1 MSKTTGLVQSAF
13 IPESQNNN
21 EDLKKQKTYSSLY
34 SFKYINSLA

>member
-21 EDLKKQKTYSSLY
+21 EDIKKQQTYSSLY
-34 SFKYINSLA
+34 NFKYTNILV